1 MERMVEESELEKL
14 EYLDMVL
21 KETVRLHPVAP
32 LLLPHSANE
41 DCNANGF
48 HIPGKSRVMINIWA
62 IGRDPNV
69 WTDVEKFV
77 PERFDGR
84 SIDVRGRDFHFIPAM
99 QLGITMVQLLA
110 AQLTKRGKEK
120 KEKKKS
126 HGKRY
131 LGQARTAVIDGSKG
145 EMGDL
150 ENNFMVHCKEGKLK
164 EACYV
169 HESLP
174 KMEVTPNQYA
184 KNGKK
189 SMMPEPL
196 LWNCT
201 IDCYGRYEDLSTAL
215 SVKDQYVHFWCSSKC
230 VYLQCVDPCTRSAA
244 FKLGLQLYDEILRIG
259 FDPDLFTYTALIRGH
274 CVRGD
279 MKEAEE
285 LFTKIHKSGLPI
297 DHVPYRIFFKEYC

>member
-99 QLGITMVQLLA
+99 QLGITM
-110 AQLTKRGKEK
+110 
-120 KEKKKS
+120 
-126 HGKRY
+126 Y

-150 ENNFMVHCKEGKLK
+150 ENNFMG
-164 EACYV
+164 
-169 HESLP
+169 
-174 KMEVTPNQYA
+174 
-184 KNGKK
+184 
-189 SMMPEPL
+189 
-196 LWNCT
+196 
-201 IDCYGRYEDLSTAL
+201 
-215 SVKDQYVHFWCSSKC
+215 
-230 VYLQCVDPCTRSAA
+230 AA